1 MHTELE
7 GVETT
12 GLARLDGNIGTMS
25 VAMLQDTISSVQEK
39 ISERE
44 EEFREYIN
52 QVRFYL
58 LLLSLP
64 VHLSMEILNKIIGPR
79 CPGQKSAFEN
89 LLMEGHKAP

>member
-79 CPGQKSAFEN
+79 CPGKKSASEN
-89 LLMEGHKAP
+89 LLMEGHKAL